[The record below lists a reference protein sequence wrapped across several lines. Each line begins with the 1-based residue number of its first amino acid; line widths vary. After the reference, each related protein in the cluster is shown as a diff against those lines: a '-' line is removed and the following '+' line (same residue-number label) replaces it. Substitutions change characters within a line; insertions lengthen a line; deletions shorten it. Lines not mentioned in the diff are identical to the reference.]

1 MDFDKYFYIINLEI
15 YLVPLTIY
23 FLWNIIDI
31 SDIKLI

>member
-15 YLVPLTIY
+15 YLVLQNID

-31 SDIKLI
+31 RDINPI